1 MPRSNLMIV
10 QGGGPTAVFNRTLAE
25 IITEAQRDPSFG
37 SIYGARYGVKGVIE
51 REVLDLTGLTR
62 GALDLLRKTPG
73 AALGSSRHG
82 PSDDELE
89 RMIETL
95 RSLHIERML
104 FVGGNG
110 TMRGA
115 SRVSGLCQA
124 AGLDVQ
130 IVGVPKTVDN
140 DIAATDRCPG
150 YASAARYV
158 MQATQELGADLRS
171 LPQPVTILETMGR
184 EVGWIAAAA
193 ALARDDVKN
202 NAECPQLLYIPEV
215 AFDIEQFLA
224 ALEGMVREIG
234 WGIVV
239 VAEGLRNSDGSFVY
253 QSTAGSQSDP
263 LQRPMTG
270 GVGQCLATVVTE
282 RLGFRCRCE
291 KPGLLGRASI
301 AHVSQQD
308 IRDSAVVGR
317 AGVQALAADARDVM
331 VALRPLDKTKVAD
344 TTLVPLAAAE
354 AERAIPHDW
363 LGTGSVPLREQFF
376 TYLGPLVGTKDEH
389 LRDLGAPIYEIGE

>member
-10 QGGGPTAVFNRTLAE
+10 QGGGPTAVLNRTLAE
-25 IITEAQRDPSFG
+25 IITEAQHDPSFG
-37 SIYGARYGVKGVIE
+37 SIYGARYGVKGVIK
-51 REVLDLTGLTR
+51 REVLDLTGLTA

-73 AALGSSRHG
+73 AALGSSRHS

-95 RSLHIERML
+95 RSLHIERIL

-115 SRVSGLCQA
+115 SRLSDLCRA

-140 DIAATDRCPG
+140 DIAGTDRCPG
-150 YASAARYV
+150 YASAARYM

-184 EVGWIAAAA
+184 DVGWIAAAA
-193 ALARDDVKN
+193 ALARDDAKN
-202 NAECPQLLYIPEV
+202 DGECPQLLYVPEV
-215 AFDIEQFLA
+215 AFDTEQFLA
-224 ALEGMVREIG
+224 ALERVVREIG
-234 WGIVV
+234 WVVVV
-239 VAEGLRNSDGSFVY
+239 VAEGLRKPDGSFVY
-253 QSTAGSQSDP
+253 QSTAGSQVDS

-270 GVGQCLATVVTE
+270 GVGQYLATVASD
-282 RLGFRCRCE
+282 RLGIRCRCE

-308 IRDSAVVGR
+308 IRDSAAVGR
-317 AGVQALAADARDVM
+317 AAVQALAAGARDVM
-331 VALRPLDKTKVAD
+331 VALRPLDKTNVAD
-344 TTLVPLAAAE
+344 TTLVPLAEAT
-354 AERAIPHDW
+354 AERSIPRNW
-363 LGTGSVPLREQFF
+363 LGPDKIPLREEFF
-376 TYLGPLVGTKDEH
+376 EYLRPLVGTKDHH
-389 LRDLGAPIYEIGE
+389 LRDLGAPISGIGE